1 MERREFVSAIA
12 ALGLAPITVEATQQR
27 PEVENSWAEVPPGAT
42 FWALTIFL
50 TDEPIEFTVA
60 VGKNVRTIRGQD
72 DSQRLKESSWR
83 NTSAKPMKAIV
94 RAKALAGDRELPQS
108 KIEYLSKDHVYVAF
122 GTRGMPEKVS
132 DRHGSYPAEAVFI
145 GFMTFD

>member
-60 VGKNVRTIRGQD
+60 VGKNVRTIEGEYRFPTVERVLLAQHKRQANEGD
-72 DSQRLKESSWR
+72 CPGK
-83 NTSAKPMKAIV
+83 SA
-94 RAKALAGDRELPQS
+94 RR
-108 KIEYLSKDHVYVAF
+108 
-122 GTRGMPEKVS
+122 
-132 DRHGSYPAEAVFI
+132 
-145 GFMTFD
+145 